1 MSKLKEKLMLS
12 EKGYS
17 DLKKAITA
25 CTITNIA
32 LLLPSMVTEIIFA
45 ISGGM
50 VLLSMDSMLLQSAI
64 MFVVMSDKS
73 FVLKKLMGSLRRC
86 SAIRSLVVLASL

>member
-1 MSKLKEKLMLS
+1 MGIVQKIARAIRQSKNAKQTQVK
-12 EKGYS
+12 
-17 DLKKAITA
+17 
-25 CTITNIA
+25 
-32 LLLPSMVTEIIFA
+32 VTEMMLA
-45 ISGGM
+45 INGGM

-73 FVLKKLMGSLRRC
+73 FVLKKLIGSLRRC

>member
-1 MSKLKEKLMLS
+1 MIRNVTGIVQKIARAILQSKN
-12 EKGYS
+12 
-17 DLKKAITA
+17 ARQTQVR
-25 CTITNIA
+25 
-32 LLLPSMVTEIIFA
+32 VTEMIFA

-64 MFVVMSDKS
+64 MLVVISDKS

>member
-1 MSKLKEKLMLS
+1 MIRNVTGIVQKIARAMRQSKN
-12 EKGYS
+12 
-17 DLKKAITA
+17 ARQIQVR
-25 CTITNIA
+25 
-32 LLLPSMVTEIIFA
+32 VTEIIFA

>member
-1 MSKLKEKLMLS
+1 MRPHQMIRNVIGIVQKIARAILQSKN
-12 EKGYS
+12 
-17 DLKKAITA
+17 ARQIQ
-25 CTITNIA
+25 IR
-32 LLLPSMVTEIIFA
+32 VTEIIFA

-64 MFVVMSDKS
+64 MFVVISDKS

>member
-1 MSKLKEKLMLS
+1 MRPHQMIRNVTGIVQKIARAILQSKN
-12 EKGYS
+12 
-17 DLKKAITA
+17 ARQIQVR
-25 CTITNIA
+25 
-32 LLLPSMVTEIIFA
+32 VTEIIFA
-45 ISGGM
+45 INGGM

-64 MFVVMSDKS
+64 MFVVISDKS